1 MKPAEIRKPIE
12 GARRDRRKT
21 SFGVLITLLSTLFGA
36 SAVRAQSMD
45 WMQSDPIQEL
55 NQKLREA
62 TNNEFGFTFEER
74 TRWEE
79 KDGVNFGKSVN
90 QQDMLSRVRIGVDFS
105 PVSWFT
111 ISAMGQDA
119 RAPFYGVPAPNTL
132 RDTMDLQEGY
142 IELFGKR
149 KTGFGAILGRQMLT
163 FGDSRLI
170 GSPQWSNV
178 SRTFDTGRMYYRT
191 EKNRFEVLM
200 VSPVK
205 VLPDLFNVPDLGER
219 IWGTYNTFSKVWRG
233 ASVDAYGLRHSQNKI
248 GGWTGA
254 GTLGTDTFGG
264 RVYGPLPV
272 NFAYD
277 VEVIGQTGH
286 IGLLQQRAHA
296 YFAGASRKTA
306 LWGHSLNFSGEFK
319 AASGTGPGQ
328 TNSGTF
334 DQLSPANHDK
344 FGQEDLFGWRN
355 LRTLKSLETLG
366 LTKSFALNVM
376 YTDEWLDSPS
386 DSLYNSSGGVLAT
399 SKKGTAGTRVGQE
412 LDSFVTYRHGA
423 HLFGAGV
430 GHFFKGEFVAET
442 TKNINP
448 RYFYVFQQYSF
459 K

>member
-1 MKPAEIRKPIE
+1 MEDIPFAMTQLQSTKHKVFSGLLLTTLVALSVPALAP
-12 GARRDRRKT
+12 
-21 SFGVLITLLSTLFGA
+21 
-36 SAVRAQSMD
+36 AQSD
-45 WMQSDPIQEL
+45 AVQNL
-55 NQKLREA
+55 NQTVREA
-62 TNNEFGFTFEER
+62 TQDKFGFTFEER

-90 QQDMLSRVRIGVDFS
+90 QQDMLSRLRIGADFT

-119 RAPFYGVPAPNTL
+119 RVPFYGSIAPNTM

-142 IELFGKR
+142 VELFRNR
-149 KTGFGAILGRQMLT
+149 KTGFGGVFGREMLN
-163 FGDSRLI
+163 FGESRLI

-178 SRTFDTGRMYYRT
+178 SRTFDTGRVYYRADKMRL
-191 EKNRFEVLM
+191 EALM

-205 VLPDLFNVPDLGER
+205 ILGDQFNVPDLGER
-219 IWGTYNTFSKVWRG
+219 IWGTYDTFTKVWHG
-233 ASVDAYGLRHSQNKI
+233 VSFDAYALRHSQNKI
-248 GGWTGA
+248 GGWTGV

-264 RVYGPLPV
+264 RVYGALPGKV
-272 NFAYD
+272 GYD

-286 IGLLQQRAHA
+286 EGLLEQRAHA
-296 YFAGASRKTA
+296 YFAGASRGTTVFGK
-306 LWGHSLNFSGEFK
+306 SLNFSGEYK
-319 AASGTGPGQ
+319 AASGTRAGQ
-328 TNSGTF
+328 TGSSSF

-366 LTKSFALNVM
+366 LTKTLAFNVM
-376 YTDEWLDSPS
+376 YSNEWLFSPS
-386 DSLYNSSGGVLAT
+386 DSLYNSSGSVLAT
-399 SKKGTAGTRVGQE
+399 SKTGLAGTRVGQE
-412 LDSFVTYRHGA
+412 LDSFITYKHGA

-442 TKNINP
+442 TKDINP